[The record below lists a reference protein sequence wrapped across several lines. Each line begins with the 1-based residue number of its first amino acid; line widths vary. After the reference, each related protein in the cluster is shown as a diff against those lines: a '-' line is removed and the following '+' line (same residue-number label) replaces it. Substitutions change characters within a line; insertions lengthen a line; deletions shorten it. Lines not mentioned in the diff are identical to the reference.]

1 MNKDTIQIL
10 QDSLRHLNQNL
21 ITNQSGE
28 LTSADYFNYVVGF
41 IGLISAIITIYVFRQ
56 SYKTKKLQ
64 DFVYKQAQIALDK
77 ESAQEK
83 LNKTKEELTNV
94 ETRLNELQKQI
105 QKDLPIEAR
114 KAVLKDR
121 LEESIENMKKYYDDV
136 VTTKEKLS
144 ILGENNSISS
154 ELLKSI
160 QQEIEPK
167 YLIKEKINNLKTY
180 ITIVS
185 TLAGVIFAIVP
196 YPVGNYIGGTL
207 LLISFPIALQLIK
220 LTIVVKSKDKQSTNS
235 ILRFWI
241 SLVGTVVT
249 LFSGVF
255 FWLIAFSEMKYR
267 NTFDIRFIAFVL
279 NILTLIMLILTYKTY
294 KKYKTLTR

>member
-1 MNKDTIQIL
+1 MNRDTIRIL
-10 QDSLRHLNQNL
+10 QDSLRQLNQNL
-21 ITNQSGE
+21 VTNKSSE
-28 LTSADYFNYVVGF
+28 LTSADYFNYIV
-41 IGLISAIITIYVFRQ
+41 GLIGVISAVITIYAFRQ

-64 DFVYKQAQIALDK
+64 DFVYKQAQIALEK

-83 LNKTKEELTNV
+83 LNQTKEELTNV
-94 ETRLNELQKQI
+94 ETRLTELQKQI

-136 VTTKEKLS
+136 TTTKEKLS
-144 ILGENNSISS
+144 KLGENNSISD

-185 TLAGVIFAIVP
+185 TLSGVVFAIVP
-196 YPVGNYIGGTL
+196 YPFGNYLGGTL
-207 LLISFPIALQLIK
+207 LLISFPIAIQLIK

-241 SLVGTVVT
+241 SLVGSVVT

-267 NTFDIRFIAFVL
+267 NTFDLQIVAFVL
-279 NILTLIMLILTYKTY
+279 NILTVIMLILTYKTY
-294 KKYKTLTR
+294 KKYKSLIK